1 MSKEL
6 KKFKVPDQ
14 LANLYD
20 FANSLD
26 VRHFTHHGV
35 QHVQGDEL
43 TQPRELVVWMA
54 RRGLLFTAPKITA
67 DMLIPRCSFVLVFG
81 SIWLVTPVSAPETRK
96 PSIATAT
103 MRLFPLVVKATDQ
116 RGAVLQPCRDDA
128 LSGLSVVAAELYDG
142 AIQGTLDRLKMCA
155 AEECRRVFFD
165 RSKPATR
172 RWCTSTLCGNRMKTK
187 LSRASQPRRLSCGG
201 VRVLRRDN
209 GRTCRP
215 FFRPGEY
222 PRCARRAPPP

>member
-1 MSKEL
+1 MSKES

-43 TQPRELVVWMA
+43 TEPRELAAWMA
-54 RRGLLFTAPKITA
+54 RRGLLFTGSKITA
-67 DMLIPRCSFVLVFG
+67 EMFDTALQLRAGVRTYLACDPCERAGNKEAVRSLN
-81 SIWLVTPVSAPETRK
+81 
-96 PSIATAT
+96 AT

-172 RWCTSTLCGNRMKTK
+172 RWCMSTLCGNRMKTRSYRERR
-187 LSRASQPRRLSCGG
+187 SRAG
-201 VRVLRRDN
+201 
-209 GRTCRP
+209 
-215 FFRPGEY
+215 
-222 PRCARRAPPP
+222 